1 MHRFDPGAYTPS
13 HRNQGHWQ
21 LPLAKT
27 GRAIARWGAL
37 RFLLELAFAGVLAA
51 AILSCLVLA

>member
-1 MHRFDPGAYTPS
+1 MHRFDFGAYAPS
-13 HRNQGHWQ
+13 HRNEDHWRVD
-21 LPLAKT
+21 LVKS